1 MGIGSEV
8 EVMVDLVWNLNLL
21 TCVLKEK
28 EKEV

>member
-1 MGIGSEV
+1 MDIRSEV

-21 TCVLKEK
+21 TCVLKGK